1 MILRELSFLFVLVPA
16 RGSVFISSD
25 ITESYWHALV
35 HPGWHGAPE
44 RELNLFPH
52 DFSKHML

>member
-1 MILRELSFLFVLVPA
+1 MRELSFLFVLVPA
-16 RGSVFISSD
+16 RGSVFVSSD